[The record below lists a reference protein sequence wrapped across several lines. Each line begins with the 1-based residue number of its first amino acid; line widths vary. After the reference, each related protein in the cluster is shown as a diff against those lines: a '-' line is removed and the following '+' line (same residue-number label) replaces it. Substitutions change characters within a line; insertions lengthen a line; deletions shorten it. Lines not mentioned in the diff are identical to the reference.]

1 MSEVIRGGSPI
12 SEAYSDG
19 LDSLSMREKALLK
32 RSVSKHHNNNL
43 KAGYVPVHE
52 QYLNK
57 TGLRGRKTFAFWTLV
72 GLLFVLAVGN
82 LILTITILGVLRL
95 GLRMQSMELISEE
108 STIKFFGDT
117 HLDHVYKADGK
128 IESFRDVPL
137 KIESED
143 GSILFNLES
152 KSSRPITKLLLEKNQ
167 TAFQGFDS
175 FEIRNQFNNV
185 IFSTVSPHFHN
196 LNNAHCLRT
205 KKVTTNRIV
214 GPKNEKLLINY
225 TTISLKGAEG
235 TQMESREVVWSAGGD
250 IYLKSINGSLV
261 LSGKEGTYVDIT
273 AIPMAQTDDRSSG
286 SSHYKVCVCM
296 PHGKLFRIPIAKGN
310 SSTYCNHIKRSE
322 QNNLCV

>member
-1 MSEVIRGGSPI
+1 MSEVRGGSPI

-19 LDSLSMREKALLK
+19 LDSLSMRDKALLK

-52 QYLNK
+52 QYLSK

-72 GLLFVLAVGN
+72 GLLFILAVGN
-82 LILTITILGVLRL
+82 LVLTVTILGVLRL

-117 HLDHVYKADGK
+117 NLDHVYKADGR
-128 IESFRDVPL
+128 IEGFQDVPL

-143 GSILFNLES
+143 GAIYFNLES
-152 KSSRPITKLLLEKNQ
+152 RDARPITKLSLERNQ
-167 TAFQGFDS
+167 TAFLGFDN

-185 IFSTVSPHFHN
+185 IFSTATPHFHN
-196 LNNAHCLRT
+196 LHNAHCLRT

-214 GPKNEKLLINY
+214 GPKDEKLLINY
-225 TTISLKGAEG
+225 TTINLKGAEG
-235 TQMESREVVWSAGGD
+235 TRMESREIVWSAGGD

-273 AIPMAQTDDRSSG
+273 AIPIAQTDERNYMG
-286 SSHYKVCVCM
+286 SHYKVCVCM

-310 SSTYCNHIKRSE
+310 VSAYCNHVKVSE
-322 QNNLCV
+322 QNNLCM

>member
-1 MSEVIRGGSPI
+1 MSEIRGGSPI

-19 LDSLSMREKALLK
+19 LDSLSMRDKALLK

-52 QYLNK
+52 QYLSK

-72 GLLFVLAVGN
+72 GLLFILAVGN
-82 LILTITILGVLRL
+82 LVLTVTILGVLRL
-95 GLRMQSMELISEE
+95 GIRMQSMELISEE

-117 HLDHVYKADGK
+117 NLDHVYKADGR
-128 IESFRDVPL
+128 IESFEDIPL

-143 GSILFNLES
+143 GSIYFNLET
-152 KSSRPITKLLLEKNQ
+152 KYSRPVTKLFLDKNQ
-167 TAFQGFDS
+167 TTFQGFDN
-175 FEIRNQFNNV
+175 FEIRNHFNNV
-185 IFSTVSPHFHN
+185 IFSTATPQFHN

-225 TTISLKGAEG
+225 TTINLKGAEG
-235 TQMESREVVWSAGGD
+235 TRMESREIVWTAGGD

-273 AIPMAQTDDRSSG
+273 AIPIAQIDERPYTG
-286 SSHYKVCVCM
+286 SHYKVCVCM

-310 SSTYCNHIKRSE
+310 SSMYCNHIKRSE
-322 QNNLCV
+322 QNNLCM

>member
-1 MSEVIRGGSPI
+1 MSEVRGGSPI

-19 LDSLSMREKALLK
+19 LDSLSMRDKALLK

-72 GLLFVLAVGN
+72 GLLFILAVGN

-108 STIKFFGDT
+108 STIKFFGET
-117 HLDHVYKADGK
+117 NLDHIYKADGK
-128 IESFRDVPL
+128 IDSFQDIPL
-137 KIESED
+137 KIESD
-143 GSILFNLES
+143 GGSIFFNLES
-152 KSSRPITKLLLEKNQ
+152 KNSKPVTKLLLEKNQ

-175 FEIRNQFNNV
+175 FEIRDQFNNI
-185 IFSTVSPHFHN
+185 IFSTVSPRFHN
-196 LNNAHCLRT
+196 LNNARCLRT
-205 KKVTTNRIV
+205 KKVTTNRII
-214 GPKNEKLLINY
+214 GPKKERLLINY
-225 TTISLKGAEG
+225 TTINLRGAEG
-235 TQMESREVVWSAGGD
+235 TQMEGREIVWSAGGD

-273 AIPMAQTDDRSSG
+273 AIPVAQTEEKPYTG
-286 SSHYKVCVCM
+286 SHYKVCVCM
-296 PHGKLFRIPIAKGN
+296 PHGKLFRIPVAKGN
-310 SSTYCNHIKRSE
+310 SSTYCNHIKTSE
-322 QNNLCV
+322 QNNLCF